1 MINLAIITLIPFAK
15 DSIHGWWIGSE
26 IDKARLEFIKNN
38 L

>member
-1 MINLAIITLIPFAK
+1 MINLAIITLIPFATV
-15 DSIHGWWIGSE
+15 GSNTL